1 MPAAAELTKPPQ
13 KPAAPFVTSA
23 ANSLKSTLG
32 SQLAG
37 ISLAGKVKMQVTG
50 NTLTLSGLLTPRDHS
65 KVLTLLHNVPGGVR
79 VIDNIGFADDL
90 KQTPPAAEPGW
101 AWIRS
106 TPPGAKIFVDGSDR
120 GLRTPARI
128 EMRQGEHEVVLSL
141 PGFVSSHRSVL
152 IQPGQNVQLSESL
165 GQQ

>member
-1 MPAAAELTKPPQ
+1 
-13 KPAAPFVTSA
+13 VTSA

-32 SQLAG
+32 SELTG

-50 NTLTLSGLLTPRDHS
+50 NTLTLSGLLTPHDHS

-79 VIDNIGFADDL
+79 VIDNIGFADEV
-90 KQTPPAAEPGW
+90 KETPRSAEGGW

-120 GLRTPARI
+120 GLRTPARVQI
-128 EMRQGEHEVVLSL
+128 TRGEHEVVLSL
-141 PGFVSSHRSVL
+141 PGFASSHRSVV
-152 IQPGQNVQLSESL
+152 IQPGQNVEFSEAL